1 MGRILIRK
9 TPDGEPKSNNKE
21 RVSHREVRK
30 RESGEGKIRKDERRE

>member
-30 RESGEGKIRKDERRE
+30 REWRGKNSKG